1 MIESLR
7 VLICAASMLGL
18 WLSMC
23 QILINALQLQTN
35 HRAIYIMIKFM
46 YIEMVDDMVI
56 QTPNDIDIY

>member
-1 MIESLR
+1 
-7 VLICAASMLGL
+7 MLGL